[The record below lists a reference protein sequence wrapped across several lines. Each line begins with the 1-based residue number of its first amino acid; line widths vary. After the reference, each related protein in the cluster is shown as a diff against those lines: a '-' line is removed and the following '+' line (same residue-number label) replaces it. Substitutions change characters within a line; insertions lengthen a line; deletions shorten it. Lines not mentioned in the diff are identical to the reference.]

1 MNDHPTMLPSWLTG
15 QTSAPSNSQE
25 LRHAVLGTSLNAPL
39 MDDQEEAL
47 FACGCFWG
55 AEKGF
60 WRLPGV
66 VSTAV
71 GFAGGQV
78 DNPSY
83 NQVCSGRTGHTEV
96 VRVVWSTPAID
107 FSDLLKLF
115 WECHDPTQGDRQGND
130 TGSQYRSAIY
140 TTTPE
145 QLSLAQ
151 ASQAAYQQGLNAKGM
166 GPITT
171 EIKAD
176 QTFYAAETYHQQYL
190 AKPGSRPYCSAMPSG
205 VLLGNFEGANYKLP
219 ASVWSHYDWSISHCV
234 LRGDNTPIALT

>member
-1 MNDHPTMLPSWLTG
+1 MLPSWLTG
-15 QTSAPSNSQE
+15 QSPQPASGDSN
-25 LRHAVLGTSLNAPL
+25 RHAVLGTALNAPL

-71 GFAGGQV
+71 GFAGGQK
-78 DNPSY
+78 DQPTY
-83 NQVCSGRTGHTEV
+83 NEVCSGRTGHTEV

-130 TGSQYRSAIY
+130 CGSQYRSAIY
-140 TTTPE
+140 TTTTR
-145 QLSLAQ
+145 QMDLAL
-151 ASQAAYQQGLNAKGM
+151 ASRASYQQALEGKGFSA
-166 GPITT
+166 ITT
-171 EIKAD
+171 EIAAD
-176 QTFYAAETYHQQYL
+176 QPFFAAETYHQQYL

-205 VLLGNFEGANYKLP
+205 VALGDFAGAAYKLP
-219 ASVWSHYDWSISHCV
+219 SSIWDHYDWSIPHCV
-234 LRGDNTPIALT
+234 LRGDNSPIPLA